1 MREMGRQSGDKQ
13 LLRPR
18 ALERGDPIALISPA
32 SFPKDEAAMS
42 GAEQAVELLGLVPV
56 LSPNLGKRLTYL
68 AGTDEERIHD
78 ISWALSNRELKGI
91 ICIRGGY
98 GTMRLLRD
106 TNWDLFQRNPKVF
119 VGMSDITAFQLA
131 ALRANIITFAGPMP
145 LLGETPGFSD
155 YAKTMFWGA
164 VGPNHGLLQI
174 SSGPDDPEPIQLAPG
189 LVSGPLV
196 GGNLQ
201 TLVSLIGTPWMPW
214 LSKRILVLEEI
225 AESPYRVDRLLTQ
238 LLLSGAMDG
247 VLGVAMGRFRGCYE
261 EGEDEIVAVLKE
273 RLEHLGIPLLYG
285 LALGH
290 QPDIATW
297 PQGCVAELNTENKT
311 LHLLEM
317 GVVTD

>member
-131 ALRANIITFAGPMP
+131 ALRANIITFAGPMAYVEAYQATGKNEYAQTAREILTYVLRDMTSP
-145 LLGETPGFSD
+145 EGGFYS
-155 YAKTMFWGA
+155 
-164 VGPNHGLLQI
+164 
-174 SSGPDDPEPIQLAPG
+174 
-189 LVSGPLV
+189 
-196 GGNLQ
+196 
-201 TLVSLIGTPWMPW
+201 
-214 LSKRILVLEEI
+214 
-225 AESPYRVDRLLTQ
+225 AEDADSE
-238 LLLSGAMDG
+238 G
-247 VLGVAMGRFRGCYE
+247 E
-261 EGEDEIVAVLKE
+261 EGLFY
-273 RLEHLGIPLLYG
+273 L
-285 LALGH
+285 
-290 QPDIATW
+290 
-297 PQGCVAELNTENKT
+297 
-311 LHLLEM
+311 
-317 GVVTD
+317 